1 VEVSRL
7 NLNQLRYFLSIA
19 NTGSVTRSAEELNLT
34 QPALT
39 RGIKNLEDELGVE
52 LFKRLPRAMLLTR
65 FGDAF
70 FRHAQSIFV
79 QLENAQSELQHLAR
93 RTDDEIVIGA
103 GPTWLMGRLPQ
114 ILTDVLSRFPGT
126 GISVRSGFDQYLR
139 EMLRSGEVD
148 LVLTEVSSDPDNSDL
163 VQESVISA
171 KYAIVCGANHPLA
184 RTKQVKLAQ
193 LLNYRWALPNLAV
206 SAQERLT
213 GLFGAQGI
221 PAPTPLVRSD
231 SLDFILRILETS
243 DVLSFVVES
252 TIGPSRGNTVVAIDI
267 DHDLPIRHAGIVLRR
282 DSWMSP
288 VTTDLIETIRADSL
302 LHPWQ

>member
-79 QLENAQSELQHLAR
+79 QLENAQSELQHLAK

-171 KYAIVCGANHPLA
+171 KYAIVCGENHPLA
-184 RTKQVKLAQ
+184 SSKKVKLAQ
-193 LLNYRWALPNLAV
+193 LLNYGWALPNLAV